1 MEPRADRRPG
11 TLSRRRL
18 GGRSWLGAA
27 LALGLCAAIAIG
39 PAGSALADENAFFGK
54 ETTSQAA
61 LMGIF
66 YDLKQTQQ
74 HAPTGV
80 DVNSYGTVLDEFV
93 SKGFDEGVLN
103 QYYRASKPMYTT
115 QIYIPVMS
123 ASEAPKAF
131 NVEKIVKPSR
141 WVIHYKAQVL
151 PPEDGTYRFLGYSD
165 DVIFV
170 AVNGQLVLNGS
181 RESFNRLLKKT
192 NWRPSERI
200 AEYPSGN
207 SHLTAGDWIPLTA
220 NQPIDLDILIGEHPG
235 GQFCAFLLYEK
246 QGASYPVSTGAK
258 PHPILPLFQV
268 APYDGVLPAKE
279 GAEVSIN
286 QEFWKCLQ

>member
-1 MEPRADRRPG
+1 MEPRADRPG
-11 TLSRRRL
+11 IPSRRPFHR
-18 GGRSWLGAA
+18 WLQRWTLAA
-27 LALGLCAAIAIG
+27 LLLCALLC
-39 PAGSALADENAFFGK
+39 PAAQALRADDNAFFGK

-61 LMGIF
+61 LMGIL
-66 YDLKQTQQ
+66 YDLKQTQR

-80 DVNSYGTVLDEFV
+80 DVNSYGTVLDEFL
-93 SKGFDEGVLN
+93 SKGFDESILN
-103 QYYRASKPMYTT
+103 QYYRTSKPLYTT

-123 ASEAPKAF
+123 ASQAPKAF

-151 PPEDGTYRFLGYSD
+151 PPEDGTYRFVGYAD

-170 AVNGQLVLNGS
+170 AVNGKIVLNGS
-181 RESFNRLLKKT
+181 RLTFTRLLKKT
-192 NWRPSERI
+192 TWQPSEQI
-200 AEYPSGN
+200 ANYPSGN

-268 APYDGVLPAKE
+268 APYDGTLPKPGGTEA
-279 GAEVSIN
+279 SIN
-286 QEFWKCLQ
+286 QDLWKCLQ